1 MKSLPVRALRL
12 FAGALFLL
20 APLAPAGAFTDQQV
34 TEIYKL
40 LDDKGDGKV
49 DRLEFDINKVRAL
62 FWRDQPPGTE
72 LTFEQTGLKREYF
85 DKLDTNHDGK
95 LSSFEMV
102 DGVKFDDLD
111 YGHKGY
117 ITKED
122 LRRYL
127 TEVGR

>member
-1 MKSLPVRALRL
+1 MKPRPSSALRL
-12 FAGALFLL
+12 FVFLLFLL
-20 APLAPAGAFTDQQV
+20 VPLAAAQAFTDKQV
-34 TEIYKL
+34 AEIYKL

-72 LTFEQTGLKREYF
+72 LTFEQTALKREYF

-102 DGVKFDDLD
+102 DGLKFDDLD
-111 YGHKGY
+111 YGQKGY
-117 ITKED
+117 ITKDD
-122 LRRYL
+122 LRRFL